1 MNLQPKINACL
12 QDELLLSWSACNL
25 TFFLSY
31 SASKNVGC
39 ECSWIGDYVYVL
51 SSLLLNSCWLA
62 LVWLFFGAWS
72 LQASF
77 SLALVINGLALVGL
91 NDALRVLLLFLF
103 LMVSNE

>member
-39 ECSWIGDYVYVL
+39 ECSWTGDYVYLL
-51 SSLLLNSCWLA
+51 SSLLLNSCW
-62 LVWLFFGAWS
+62 FFGAWS